1 MRYGVVFLLSLGV
14 GALVYVLSLRA
25 AASEPVAVGFEP
37 EEPSSAESTTAE
49 PTTGEAG
56 PPTVAGPPPGYTYL
70 QVAITDGPSMRQR
83 LQGLIGTIVMVAL
96 GAAAVA
102 ASFWALGS
110 AVDRVIRSFFG

>member
-1 MRYGVVFLLSLGV
+1 MGYGVVFLLSLGV

-25 AASEPVAVGFEP
+25 TASEPVAVGFEP
-37 EEPSSAESTTAE
+37 EEPTSAE
-49 PTTGEAG
+49 PTTGEDG

-110 AVDRVIRSFFG
+110 AVDRVIRSFLG